1 MKDEMSGAGLIFNS
15 RTLSLRLQF
24 TIIIIKKS
32 SRASNSTAP
41 NTVQVKAEQSTPA
54 SGCVPVSSTL
64 HKCLATFALHFTSM
78 NFQYSHAD

>member
-41 NTVQVKAEQSTPA
+41 NTVQVKAEQSTP
-54 SGCVPVSSTL
+54 CLSSQWLCSRELHTTQVFGHICLTL
-64 HKCLATFALHFTSM
+64 HLYELPI
-78 NFQYSHAD
+78 